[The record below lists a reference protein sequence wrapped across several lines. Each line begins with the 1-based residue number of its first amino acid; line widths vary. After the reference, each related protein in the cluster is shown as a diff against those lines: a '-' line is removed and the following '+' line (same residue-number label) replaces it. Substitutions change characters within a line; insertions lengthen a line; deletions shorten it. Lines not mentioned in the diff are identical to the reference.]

1 MDRFIEEPFSPS
13 LLSRN
18 RHIQTTFASLHLRAA
33 GKNEMVAA
41 AKESI
46 IPASDGARLLGYY
59 SRQAK
64 GKSAGTIILL
74 HGWEGSS
81 DSTYMQTTGRF
92 FYRLGYDVFRLN
104 LRDHGNSHCLNEG
117 IFHGALTKETVAAI
131 GEIAAKQPDIPC
143 YLIGFSLGGN
153 FALRVALN
161 QSNRPIFNLKKV
173 FAISP
178 AIDPYK
184 ATLAI
189 DNGPAVYR
197 RYFMAKWK
205 RSLKIKQQCF
215 PALYNF
221 DSLFRHTHL
230 LPLTEAVMAWY
241 PEFADYR
248 QYFSLYTLT
257 GDALSFLSMPAFIFM
272 AEDDPAVPVEDF
284 YNLPDNPFLHLS
296 IQPHGGHCGFIDP
309 FPFGCWY
316 ERQIAAIIEATGEK

>member
-1 MDRFIEEPFSPS
+1 MNRFIEESFSPS

-18 RHIQTTFASLHLRAA
+18 RHIQTTFASLGVRAA

-41 AKESI
+41 AEETI
-46 IPASDGARLLGYY
+46 VPAGDGVRLLGYY
-59 SRQAK
+59 SRQPA
-64 GKSAGTIILL
+64 GKTCGTIILL

-81 DSTYMQTTGRF
+81 NSTYMLTTGRF
-92 FYRLGYDVFRLN
+92 FYRMGYDVFRLN

-117 IFHGALTKETVAAI
+117 IFHGALTKETLAAI
-131 GEIAAKQPDIPC
+131 GEIAAMQPDLPC
-143 YLIGFSLGGN
+143 CLIGFSLGGN

-161 QSNRPIFNLKKV
+161 QSDRPIPNLKKV
-173 FAISP
+173 FAVSP

-189 DNGPAVYR
+189 DNGPAIYR

-215 PALYNF
+215 PSLYNF
-221 DSLFRHTHL
+221 DSLFQHTHL
-230 LPLTEAVMAWY
+230 LPMTEAVMAWY
-241 PEFADYR
+241 PQFADYR
-248 QYFSLYTLT
+248 QYFNLYTLT
-257 GDALSFLSMPAFIFM
+257 GDALSHLSMPVFIFM

-284 YNLPDNPFLHLS
+284 YTLPPNPFLHLS
-296 IQPHGGHCGFIDP
+296 IQRHGGHCGFLAP

-316 ERQIAAIIEATGEK
+316 ERQIAAIIQAKVQT